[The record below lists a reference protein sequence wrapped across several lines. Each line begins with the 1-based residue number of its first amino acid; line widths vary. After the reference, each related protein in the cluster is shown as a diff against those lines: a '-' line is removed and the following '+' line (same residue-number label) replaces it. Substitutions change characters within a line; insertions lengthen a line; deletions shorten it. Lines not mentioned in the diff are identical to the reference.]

1 MNHEARAPEGRA
13 GLVKVAQARGEGLGG
28 FSRGVLVLTA
38 MSRLHASSLA
48 IAIAMGACAALAF
61 ASGCSPGRAEDPQS
75 ILRSYSHALE
85 EGRAEDAYRMLSEEA
100 RRGISLEAFRRMVKD
115 NPDEVREIAKALA
128 RPTATPVVTATVTS
142 SNGQELQLVLEG
154 GKWRVEATAIDLY
167 AQDTPRHAIQGFV
180 RAVERKRYDVV
191 LKFVPDSHKEGL
203 DPSKLKTA
211 WEGHDKEEIE
221 QVVSSLKQA
230 LPTASI
236 EETGDRATM
245 AYGAGTMQLVRE
257 RGLWKI
263 EDFD

>member
-1 MNHEARAPEGRA
+1 M
-13 GLVKVAQARGEGLGG
+13 
-28 FSRGVLVLTA
+28 LVLSAMIRPATTMIAVGIALSITA
-38 MSRLHASSLA
+38 ISA
-48 IAIAMGACAALAF
+48 I
-61 ASGCSPGRAEDPQS
+61 GCGTPKAEDPQS
-75 ILRSYSHALE
+75 ILRSYSHALD

-115 NPDEVREIAKALA
+115 NPEEVREIAKALA

-142 SNGQELQLVLEG
+142 SNGQELQLVLEN

-180 RAVERKRYDVV
+180 RAVDRKRYDVV

-203 DPSKLKTA
+203 DSSKLKTA

>member
-1 MNHEARAPEGRA
+1 MR
-13 GLVKVAQARGEGLGG
+13 
-28 FSRGVLVLTA
+28 
-38 MSRLHASSLA
+38 RLSKLA
-48 IAIAMGACAALAF
+48 ICGALVTVVAC
-61 ASGCSPGRAEDPQS
+61 GGPRAEDPHS
-75 ILRSYSHALE
+75 VLRSYSRALD

-115 NPDEVREIAKALA
+115 NPEEVREIAKALA

-142 SNGQELQLVLEG
+142 AAGQELQLVLEN
-154 GKWRVEATAIDLY
+154 GKWKVEATAIDLY

-191 LKFVPDSHKEGL
+191 LKYVPDSHREGL
-203 DPSKLKTA
+203 DPTKLKGA
-211 WEGHDKEEIE
+211 WEGHDKDEID
-221 QVVSSLKQA
+221 QVIAGLKQA
-230 LPTASI
+230 LPSAAI

-245 AYGAGTMQLVRE
+245 AYSQGTMQLVRE

>member
-1 MNHEARAPEGRA
+1 MRRPVLSVLAS
-13 GLVKVAQARGEGLGG
+13 VAL
-28 FSRGVLVLTA
+28 
-38 MSRLHASSLA
+38 
-48 IAIAMGACAALAF
+48 F
-61 ASGCSPGRAEDPQS
+61 ASTASIASGAIGCTAPKAEDPQS
-75 ILRSYSHALE
+75 ILHSYSRALE
-85 EGRAEDAYRMLSEEA
+85 EGRAEDAYRMLSDEA
-100 RRGISLEAFRRMVKD
+100 RRGISLEAFKRMVKD
-115 NPDEVREIAKALA
+115 NPEEVREIAKALA

-142 SNGQELQLVLEG
+142 SNGQELQLVLEN

-203 DPSKLKTA
+203 DPGKLKTA

>member
-1 MNHEARAPEGRA
+1 MLVLSGMGRSA
-13 GLVKVAQARGEGLGG
+13 TSMLA
-28 FSRGVLVLTA
+28 VLVAMATTSLT
-38 MSRLHASSLA
+38 
-48 IAIAMGACAALAF
+48 
-61 ASGCSPGRAEDPQS
+61 GCPAPKAEDPQS
-75 ILRSYSHALE
+75 VLRSYSRALE

-100 RRGISLEAFRRMVKD
+100 RRGISLEAFKRMVKD
-115 NPDEVREIAKALA
+115 NPEEVREIAKALA

-142 SNGQELQLVLEG
+142 SNGSELQLVLEN

-230 LPTASI
+230 MPSASI

>member
-1 MNHEARAPEGRA
+1 MRRLGWQYGAIA
-13 GLVKVAQARGEGLGG
+13 VA
-28 FSRGVLVLTA
+28 
-38 MSRLHASSLA
+38 LA
-48 IAIAMGACAALAF
+48 IAGCGA
-61 ASGCSPGRAEDPQS
+61 PKAEDPQS
-75 ILRSYSHALE
+75 ILRSYSRALD

-115 NPDEVREIAKALA
+115 NPEEVREIAKALS

-142 SNGQELQLVLEG
+142 STGQELQLVLEN
-154 GKWRVEATAIDLY
+154 GKWKVEATAIDLY

-191 LKFVPDSHKEGL
+191 LKYVPDSHKEGL
-203 DPSKLKTA
+203 DAAKLKGA

-221 QVVSSLKQA
+221 QVVAGVKQA
-230 LPTASI
+230 LPSATI

-245 AYGAGTMQLVRE
+245 AYSQGTMQLVRE

>member
-1 MNHEARAPEGRA
+1 MPRPALSLARAI
-13 GLVKVAQARGEGLGG
+13 
-28 FSRGVLVLTA
+28 LT
-38 MSRLHASSLA
+38 SV
-48 IAIAMGACAALAF
+48 AF
-61 ASGCSPGRAEDPQS
+61 ASVGAIVASGTGCAPRAEDPQS
-75 ILRSYSHALE
+75 VLRAYSHALD
-85 EGRAEDAYRMLSEEA
+85 EGRAEDAYRLLSDEA

-115 NPDEVREIAKALA
+115 NPDEVKDIAKALA
-128 RPTATPVVTATVTS
+128 RPASTPVVTATVTS
-142 SNGQELQLVLEG
+142 GTGQELQLVLES
-154 GKWRVEATAIDLY
+154 GKWKVEATAIDLY
-167 AQDTPRHAIQGFV
+167 AQDSPRHAIQGFV

-203 DPSKLKTA
+203 DPAKLKTA

-221 QVVSSLKQA
+221 QVVSSLRQA
-230 LPTASI
+230 LPSASI

>member
-1 MNHEARAPEGRA
+1 MTWKGSPI
-13 GLVKVAQARGEGLGG
+13 GLAVA
-28 FSRGVLVLTA
+28 V
-38 MSRLHASSLA
+38 A
-48 IAIAMGACAALAF
+48 IATCSAACAA
-61 ASGCSPGRAEDPQS
+61 PKAEDPQS
-75 ILRSYSHALE
+75 VLRTYSRALE

-115 NPDEVREIAKALA
+115 NPDEVREIARALA
-128 RPTATPVVTATVTS
+128 RPTAVPVVTATVTS
-142 SNGQELQLVLEG
+142 SSGQELQLVLEN

-203 DPSKLKTA
+203 DPSKLKAA

-230 LPTASI
+230 LPAASI

>member
-1 MNHEARAPEGRA
+1 MGR
-13 GLVKVAQARGEGLGG
+13 
-28 FSRGVLVLTA
+28 
-38 MSRLHASSLA
+38 LA
-48 IAIAMGACAALAF
+48 ISSFAALRATAAMAIALACAA
-61 ASGCSPGRAEDPQS
+61 GCTPPRAEDPQS

-100 RRGISLEAFRRMVKD
+100 RRGISLEAFKRMVKD
-115 NPDEVREIAKALA
+115 NPEEVREIAKALA

-142 SNGQELQLVLEG
+142 SNGQELQLVLEN

-203 DPSKLKTA
+203 DPSKLKAA

-230 LPTASI
+230 MPTASI